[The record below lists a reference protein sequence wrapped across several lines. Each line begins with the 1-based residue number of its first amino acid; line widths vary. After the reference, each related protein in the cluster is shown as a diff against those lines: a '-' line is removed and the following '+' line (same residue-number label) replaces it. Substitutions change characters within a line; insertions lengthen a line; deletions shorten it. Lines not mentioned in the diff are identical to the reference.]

1 MTNPDVPLAQV
12 EAALR
17 VLAGQLL
24 LVVEVDDAAR
34 IFLAAECAE
43 LEEDLASVRSTPGDD
58 YTVAELDY
66 VGALGILEVAAAQL
80 IGDIGTQAL
89 GRSLLSLA
97 GRVRAL

>member
-1 MTNPDVPLAQV
+1 MTGPDVPLAQV

-24 LVVEVDDAAR
+24 LVAGVDDAAQ

-43 LEEDLASVRSTPGDD
+43 LEEDLASASATAGDD
-58 YTVAELDY
+58 YTGAELDY
-66 VGALGILEVAAAQL
+66 VGALGILEVAAARL

-89 GRSLLSLA
+89 GRSLLALV